1 MKNQEPVTHIVKS
14 RDAAGHLHHT
24 PCSSEAEAVKIRRKM
39 RDVYSHLTAIIV
51 TVEIVTIPTSTGPVI
66 GYRPAID
73 APAKRPALHRQAVR

>member
-14 RDAAGHLHHT
+14 RDAGGHLHHT
-24 PCSSEAEAVKIRRKM
+24 RCSGEAEAIRKRREL
-39 RDVYSHLTAIIV
+39 RDNYGHLSAEII
-51 TVEIVTIPTSTGPVI
+51 TVEPVTIPTSTGPVI